1 MEKLL
6 KEIINRA
13 KKTKEVIVFPE
24 GGDRRIL
31 NAVKIIERG
40 RIAKTIVLKSGGLEE
55 RLKEGVDLLL
65 KDRAD
70 GMITG
75 ATHSTLLTL
84 KYAFHFI
91 GTKKDVKKSSGA
103 FLMLKGDKAFL
114 FADCAA
120 IASPTSEELA
130 EIAKLSAE
138 TFEFL
143 TGKKARVA
151 MLSYSTKGSGN
162 GESVDRVRKSVEITK
177 KFGINVDGEMQADS
191 ALIKEVCEKKYK
203 NCKFK
208 EANVL
213 IFPDLN
219 SGNIGYKLVE
229 RLGNYKAIGPVM
241 QGLKKPVNDLSRG
254 CSVQDIV
261 NLCAIT
267 VLQNQTFRRSLI
279 KRKNF

>member
-13 KKTKEVIVFPE
+13 KKTKKVIVFSE
-24 GGDRRIL
+24 GDDRRIL
-31 NAVKIIERG
+31 NAVKIIEKEK
-40 RIAKTIVLKSGGLEE
+40 IAKTIVLKNGSLEE

-65 KDRAD
+65 KDKAD

-75 ATHSTLLTL
+75 ATHSTLSTL

-120 IASPTSEELA
+120 IVSPTSEELA

-151 MLSYSTKGSGN
+151 MLSYSTKGSGK
-162 GESVDRVRKSVEITK
+162 GESVHRVRKSVEIAK
-177 KFGINVDGEMQADS
+177 KFGINVEGEMQADS

-213 IFPDLN
+213 VFPDLN

-267 VLQNQTFRRSLI
+267 VLQNQTFRKSLI

>member
-24 GGDRRIL
+24 GDDRRIL
-31 NAVKIIERG
+31 NAVKIIEKE
-40 RIAKTIVLKSGGLEE
+40 RIAKTIVLKKGNLDY

-65 KDRAD
+65 KNKAD

-103 FLMLKGDKAFL
+103 FLMLKEDKGFL

-120 IASPTSEELA
+120 IISPTSEELA

-151 MLSYSTKGSGN
+151 MLSYSTKGSGK
-162 GESVDRVRKSVEITK
+162 GESVDRVRRGVEIAK
-177 KFGINVDGEMQADS
+177 KFGISVDGEMQADS
-191 ALIKEVCEKKYK
+191 ALIKDVFEKKYK
-203 NCKFK
+203 NSKFK
-208 EANVL
+208 GEANVL

-219 SGNIGYKLVE
+219 SGNISYKLVE
-229 RLGNYKAIGPVM
+229 RLGNYRAIGPVM

-267 VLQNQTFRRSLI
+267 VLQNSFKKSVHG
-279 KRKNF
+279 KDY

>member
-13 KKTKEVIVFPE
+13 KKTKKVIVFPE
-24 GGDRRIL
+24 GDDKRIL
-31 NAVKIIERG
+31 SAVKIIEKD
-40 RIAKTIVLKSGGLEE
+40 RIAKTIVLKTGNLDE

-65 KDRAD
+65 KNKAD

-103 FLMLKGDKAFL
+103 FLMLKDNKVFL

-120 IASPTSEELA
+120 IVEPTSEELA

-143 TGKKARVA
+143 TGKIARVA
-151 MLSYSTKGSGN
+151 MLSYSTKGSGK
-162 GESVDRVRKSVEITK
+162 GGSVDRIK
-177 KFGINVDGEMQADS
+177 KGVGIAKKLGINVEGEMQADS
-191 ALIKEVCEKKYK
+191 ALIKEVFEKKYK
-203 NCKFK
+203 DSKFK

-267 VLQNQTFRRSLI
+267 VLQNQTFR
-279 KRKNF
+279 KNF